1 MMSVVII
8 PAYRP
13 DETLAQLAG
22 RLWLY
27 GCRIVVVDDGS
38 GEAYRSIF
46 SEIGELCTVLRH
58 SKNRGKGA
66 AIKTALSYI
75 RENLPDCDVIGI
87 MDADGQHDV
96 CNIPVIYQRLKQQDA
111 DGRCP
116 DIVLCSRFMEGSA
129 EYSVSATKKLAYGF
143 FRWMIKISTGRKI
156 ADPTTGLQ
164 GLNRRAFLYYSKYK
178 HFDDKYPDA
187 NMIIQMQLLG
197 FCIDEIPAVMHARS
211 CGTSMHSGL
220 KPVVYMFRMVFSIIG
235 VVFRIKV
242 LGIDA
247 GAGERDVFMD
257 KKE

>member
-1 MMSVVII
+1 M
-8 PAYRP
+8 
-13 DETLAQLAG
+13 
-22 RLWLY
+22 
-27 GCRIVVVDDGS
+27 
-38 GEAYRSIF
+38 
-46 SEIGELCTVLRH
+46 
-58 SKNRGKGA
+58 
-66 AIKTALSYI
+66 
-75 RENLPDCDVIGI
+75 
-87 MDADGQHDV
+87 